1 MENYNKYNKNI
12 SLGLLICIIILLIG
26 LIVYQIINFISSR
39 IFVEQFFN
47 KRNTRMKIYKSDEIF
62 DPDEQPEYDAQDPDN
77 APMTFDP
84 DQQPYLDDEKIIS
97 SRKQY

>member
-26 LIVYQIINFISSR
+26 STIYLIINFISSR
-39 IFVEQFFN
+39 IFVENFFN

-62 DPDEQPEYDAQDPDN
+62 DPDESLLNNDEDPDTN
-77 APMTFDP
+77 PKYDP
-84 DQQPYLDDEKIIS
+84 Y
-97 SRKQY
+97 

>member
-26 LIVYQIINFISSR
+26 SIIYLIINFISSR
-39 IFVEQFFN
+39 IYIENFFN

-62 DPDEQPEYDAQDPDN
+62 DPDKSLLNNNEDPDTN
-77 APMTFDP
+77 PKYDP
-84 DQQPYLDDEKIIS
+84 Y
-97 SRKQY
+97 

>member
-26 LIVYQIINFISSR
+26 STIYLIINFISSR
-39 IFVEQFFN
+39 IYIENFFN

-62 DPDEQPEYDAQDPDN
+62 DPDKSLLNNDEDPDTN
-77 APMTFDP
+77 QKYDP
-84 DQQPYLDDEKIIS
+84 Y
-97 SRKQY
+97 

>member
-26 LIVYQIINFISSR
+26 STIYLIINFISSR
-39 IFVEQFFN
+39 IYIENFFN

-62 DPDEQPEYDAQDPDN
+62 DPDESLLNNDEDPDTN
-77 APMTFDP
+77 PKYDP
-84 DQQPYLDDEKIIS
+84 Y
-97 SRKQY
+97 

>member
-26 LIVYQIINFISSR
+26 SIIYLIINFISSR
-39 IFVEQFFN
+39 IYIENFFN

-62 DPDEQPEYDAQDPDN
+62 DPDKSLLNNDEDPDTN
-77 APMTFDP
+77 PKYDP
-84 DQQPYLDDEKIIS
+84 Y
-97 SRKQY
+97 

>member
-26 LIVYQIINFISSR
+26 SIIYLIINFISSR
-39 IFVEQFFN
+39 IYIENFFN

-62 DPDEQPEYDAQDPDN
+62 DPDKSLLNNDEDPDTN
-77 APMTFDP
+77 QKYDP
-84 DQQPYLDDEKIIS
+84 Y
-97 SRKQY
+97 